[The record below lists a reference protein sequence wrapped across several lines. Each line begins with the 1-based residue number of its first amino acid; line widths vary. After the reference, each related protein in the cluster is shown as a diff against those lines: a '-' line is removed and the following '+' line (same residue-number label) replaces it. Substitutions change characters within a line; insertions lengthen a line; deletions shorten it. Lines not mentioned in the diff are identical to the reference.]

1 MHTYTIHLDSPYAPT
16 PLVVDAEFMNVN
28 DDWTFIEFTVEDRVV
43 ALVKQ
48 SLVIAVTKTA
58 VA

>member
-1 MHTYTIHLDSPYAPT
+1 MHTYTLYLDTPYMPNE
-16 PLVVDAEFMNVN
+16 LVVQAEFMNALDGV
-28 DDWTFIEFTVEDRVV
+28 DFIEFTVEDQVV

-48 SLVIAVTKTA
+48 SFVIAVTKQA